1 VHRTLK
7 RNDMSRVRDMDP
19 PTGEPMR
26 IIRYEH
32 ERPGDM
38 VHVDIKKVGRI
49 PKGGGWAVHGQ
60 GTDEA
65 RASKRKAA
73 RTGKVGYAYLHS
85 AVDDYS
91 RLAYTGCRWP
101 VRGSSPRRRMTIRS
115 RSHPTSCRSS
125 MTSVVCRQRHELL
138 HLARTRWLDSPHAAL
153 YRSPVAYRRTSPGS
167 NSSPPVTTSS

>member
-7 RNDMSRVRDMDP
+7 RNQISRVRDMDP

-26 IIRYEH
+26 VVRYEH

-65 RASKRKAA
+65 RASRRKSA

-91 RLAYTGCRWP
+91 RFASTTRRAP
-101 VRGSSPRRRMTIRS
+101 PRRS
-115 RSHPTSCRSS
+115 SGCAPPT
-125 MTSVVCRQRHELL
+125 TSPST
-138 HLARTRWLDSPHAAL
+138 AS
-153 YRSPVAYRRTSPGS
+153 RTSS
-167 NSSPPVTTSS
+167 AC